1 MFKLEPNPTF
11 LAPVKIHVPGQGDG
25 QIEIE
30 FRYLDRAARE
40 AFFASLAGRTNI
52 DALAEIVVG
61 WREIDAPFSR
71 ANLEKLLDTYPSAA
85 AAIFAVYV
93 AEIHGAA
100 AKN

>member
-11 LAPVKIHVPGQGDG
+11 FAPVKIHVPGQGDG
-25 QIEIE
+25 QIEVE
-30 FRYLDRAARE
+30 FRYLSPAARKSY
-40 AFFASLAGRTNI
+40 FASLAERSNI

-71 ANLEKLLDTYPSAA
+71 ENLESLLDTYPSAA